1 MTISYQI
8 ISGREITAG
17 KYILLK
23 NVEFVLIYFAGLHF
37 LGWRNITGG
46 KQKLSLTLLSLSDF

>member
-8 ISGREITAG
+8 ISGRENTAG

-23 NVEFVLIYFAGLHF
+23 NMGFVLIYFAGL
-37 LGWRNITGG
+37 
-46 KQKLSLTLLSLSDF
+46 Q

>member
-8 ISGREITAG
+8 ISGMETTAG

-23 NVEFVLIYFAGLHF
+23 NVGFVLIYFAGLQS
-37 LGWRNITGG
+37 
-46 KQKLSLTLLSLSDF
+46 K